1 MDVKFL
7 LSDNYIT
14 NGAKNNYLN
23 IDNYD
28 KQKKLITSNEGYQ
41 DKLTKN
47 LKSLFFGTKIFLI
60 IIIFCILNTK
70 SKDIDIEHYLD
81 KLYGEED
88 LLKIIQD
95 KEYEKDK
102 ILPNYYKNKIKNI
115 NKEIERINDIIE
127 QIKIKKKEKIKNNKK
142 LFRDDGKLT
151 LACSYCLDNGYIYP
165 TLVAMTSLVKNAGN
179 NTFYDIYALVSRDFT
194 EENKQIL
201 LSVEKNY
208 NDKCKVNIINMGD
221 KFKGLDTNLQIPTSA
236 YYRLDLQNI
245 LPNVDRILYMDGD
258 TAVFQDL
265 SELITLDMK
274 GNYYLGFLDSLP
286 NALNKYNIKNG
297 VVLCSGVLLIDLNL
311 LRQNNISEKYN
322 EFFYSHLG
330 KIEQHDQ
337 TTINVVCQGKIS
349 TLPPKY
355 GMWNFENFKK
365 FEHHNNDH
373 LSSLKYDKK
382 ECLLAYEN
390 PAILHYVIGKP
401 FHKFFNKYYYNDWW
415 NYAKITG
422 YYDEIYKYAQ
432 NFEN

>member
-23 IDNYD
+23 IDNYE

-142 LFRDDGKLT
+142 LFRDDGKLA

>member
-1 MDVKFL
+1 
-7 LSDNYIT
+7 
-14 NGAKNNYLN
+14 
-23 IDNYD
+23 
-28 KQKKLITSNEGYQ
+28 
-41 DKLTKN
+41 
-47 LKSLFFGTKIFLI
+47 
-60 IIIFCILNTK
+60 
-70 SKDIDIEHYLD
+70 
-81 KLYGEED
+81 
-88 LLKIIQD
+88 
-95 KEYEKDK
+95 
-102 ILPNYYKNKIKNI
+102 
-115 NKEIERINDIIE
+115 
-127 QIKIKKKEKIKNNKK
+127 
-142 LFRDDGKLT
+142 
-151 LACSYCLDNGYIYP
+151 
-165 TLVAMTSLVKNAGN
+165 MTSLVKNAGN